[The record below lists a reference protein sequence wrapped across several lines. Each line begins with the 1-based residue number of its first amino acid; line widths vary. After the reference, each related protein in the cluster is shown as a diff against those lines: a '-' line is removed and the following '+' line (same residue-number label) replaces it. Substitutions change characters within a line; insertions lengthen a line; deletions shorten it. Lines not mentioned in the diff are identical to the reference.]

1 LESGD
6 VFLRIRLA
14 RQPVARQKRR
24 AMILGM
30 STATFTLLPCHVVGV
45 LSLVVLANATR
56 PLQ

>member
-1 LESGD
+1 

-30 STATFTLLPCHVVGV
+30 STATFTVLPCHVVGV